1 MSGTAW
7 VMDPIPVI
15 SSGHVSTE
23 TWRLIQDPP
32 FQLGR
37 LIASGVGF
45 AFVHIG
51 ERRLAEDLKR
61 VCEWVD
67 KHYPGSSWVRLDV
80 DGDIIPEL
88 PCWYSE

>member
-23 TWRLIQDPP
+23 TWRLIQDST
-32 FQLGR
+32 FQAGR
-37 LIASGVGF
+37 LIASGSGLVF
-45 AFVHIG
+45 LHTG
-51 ERRLAEDLKR
+51 EQDLDEDLKR
-61 VCEWVD
+61 VCEWVE
-67 KHYPGSSWVRLDV
+67 KHYPGSAWVRLDV

-88 PCWYSE
+88 PLFTD